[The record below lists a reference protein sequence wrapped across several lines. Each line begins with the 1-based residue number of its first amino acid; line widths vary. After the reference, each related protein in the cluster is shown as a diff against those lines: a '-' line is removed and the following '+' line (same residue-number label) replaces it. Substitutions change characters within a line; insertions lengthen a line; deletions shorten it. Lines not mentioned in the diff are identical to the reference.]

1 MINLEGLGR
10 VATGSSYGAI
20 AHDEHARKAVQK
32 ALSKVDQSSIGSVL
46 LFLTGAYA
54 HKPQNAIKEAV
65 KAAGTPLVFGCCA
78 MGLLSD
84 QEWLLDVEGA
94 VAMVFPRELGLQPL
108 SVMLQQGVEPSMVLT
123 LSSPNAA
130 AIAINSH
137 ARPQTGAIA
146 SDEFG
151 HGPFSVWQ
159 SGRIV
164 EREFMHAALAVP
176 LQHHC
181 VLAHGV
187 RHISPTMQINR
198 ADRHRLFEIGEKPSV
213 DNLLR
218 HLPQNMQ
225 QIGLEHPYN
234 LLCAVSEN
242 NDPESIQQG
251 HYDLHHVV
259 STQQDSEQEVCLS
272 GTTKAGRHMFWA
284 LRDAQLAQLNLHRKL
299 LQLRSSIKGEPEF
312 AFMFA
317 NISRGPEFYDGPDRD
332 LEIFKEIFPHTPL
345 LGFYSNGEIAPG
357 HKLPAFVHRYSTVVS
372 LFTADN

>member
-1 MINLEGLGR
+1 MTKLKRLRR
-10 VATGSSYGAI
+10 VGTGSSYGAI
-20 AHDEHARKAVQK
+20 EHNEHARKAVQN
-32 ALSKVDQSSIGSVL
+32 AIENCDHSSIGSVL

-54 HKPQNAIKEAV
+54 HKPQDAIKEAV

-78 MGLLSD
+78 MGLIND

-108 SVMLQQGVEPSMVLT
+108 SVMLQQGIEPSMVLT

-130 AIAINSH
+130 SIAINSYGV
-137 ARPQTGAIA
+137 PQTGAIA

-164 EREFMHAALAVP
+164 EREFMHAALAAP
-176 LQHHC
+176 LQHHS

-198 ADRHRLFEIGEKPSV
+198 ADRHRIFEIGEKPSV

-218 HLPQNMQ
+218 HLPQNMHK
-225 QIGLEHPYN
+225 IGLEHPYN

-242 NDPESIQQG
+242 NHPESIQQG

-259 STQQDSEQEVCLS
+259 STQQGSEQEVCLS
-272 GTTKAGRHMFWA
+272 GTVKAGRHMFWA
-284 LRDAQLAQLNLHRKL
+284 LRDAELAQLNLRRKL
-299 LQLRSSIKGEPEF
+299 LQLKSSLKVKPEF
-312 AFMFA
+312 ALMFA

-332 LEIFKEIFPHTPL
+332 FEIYKEIFPDTPL

-357 HKLPAFVHRYSTVVS
+357 HKLPALVHRYSTMVS
-372 LFTADN
+372 IFAVDN